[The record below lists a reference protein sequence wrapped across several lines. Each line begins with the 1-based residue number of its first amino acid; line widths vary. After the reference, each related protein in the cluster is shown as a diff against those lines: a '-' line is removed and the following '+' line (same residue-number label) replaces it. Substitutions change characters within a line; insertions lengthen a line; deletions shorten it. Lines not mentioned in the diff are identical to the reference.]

1 MYCIV
6 WLTVYCIL
14 YSDENAP
21 SVPKQGTVLSCN
33 GKQGKIIFWQLG
45 AALYCQCCHNQ
56 LSSQPP
62 FWSTPPTPHGGIDKI
77 DSDGGEFV
85 EYVNLASMMNNIL
98 FFGNYMDPKKTLL
111 VGLIYRYSA

>member
-1 MYCIV
+1 MKMHPV
-6 WLTVYCIL
+6 FQNRT
-14 YSDENAP
+14 
-21 SVPKQGTVLSCN
+21 LSSLAVE
-33 GKQGKIIFWQLG
+33 GSAMQRKIIFWQLG

-56 LSSQPP
+56 LSSLPP

-85 EYVNLASMMNNIL
+85 EYVNLASMMNNIS

-111 VGLIYRYSA
+111 VGSIYRYSA